1 MQLRLFA
8 VLVLAVAAGCSS
20 GGASAPTT
28 VISTASPTAAPFAA
42 FGRAAITLADAT
54 GASTPGC
61 VLLADTPA
69 LRERGLMEVTD
80 LAGFSGMVFRWPSPV
95 TETFWMR
102 NTRIPLS
109 IAFFDRA
116 GRFVSA
122 ADMQPCPDSVTECP
136 LTSAAGPYTDA
147 IEVPQGGLAA
157 LGAVSGSVLA
167 IGARCSPG
175 G

>member
-1 MQLRLFA
+1 
-8 VLVLAVAAGCSS
+8 
-20 GGASAPTT
+20 
-28 VISTASPTAAPFAA
+28 
-42 FGRAAITLADAT
+42 
-54 GASTPGC
+54 
-61 VLLADTPA
+61 
-69 LRERGLMEVTD
+69 MEVTD
-80 LAGFSGMVFRWPSPV
+80 LAGFSGMLFRWPSPA

-109 IAFFDRA
+109 IAFFDST

-136 LTSAAGPYTDA
+136 LTSAAAPYTGA
-147 IEVPQGGLAA
+147 IEAPLGGLSA

-167 IGARCSPG
+167 VGAPCSPG